1 MEKDDLQNIPSSSS
15 EKKHSAVTIIVLHIF
30 WRFKIAFLAIFI
42 SIGLFLKAIGMWVV
56 GLIQAGVS
64 FGLHSG
70 PFFEAAGNLIGS
82 IFLTPVRVIV
92 AITFIFGI
100 PLKWLEVVLPPIL
113 KYTKTQSSSLKDD
126 TLRKNERNIIA
137 DLQSQDANIRA
148 EAMTN
153 IAMLKDLDFV
163 ILLIPGLRDKD
174 RMVRLRATE
183 ALAWVTG
190 QDFGEDEEKWNEWWA
205 RNKPAQQSGPGDEK

>member
-1 MEKDDLQNIPSSSS
+1 MEKDDVQKFPGPPRR
-15 EKKHSAVTIIVLHIF
+15 KKHSTVTMIAMQIL
-30 WRFKIAFLAIFI
+30 WRLKIASLAILI

-70 PFFEAAGNLIGS
+70 PLFEAAGNLVSS

-100 PLKWLEVVLPPIL
+100 PLKWLEIVLPSIL
-113 KYTKTQSSSLKDD
+113 KYTKTQPSSSKDE

-137 DLQSQDANIRA
+137 DLQSQDAAIRA
-148 EAMTN
+148 EAMTYL
-153 IAMLKDLDFV
+153 AMLKDLDSV
-163 ILLIPGLRDKD
+163 TLLIPGLRDED

-190 QDFGEDEEKWNEWWA
+190 QDFGEDEGKWNEWWA
-205 RNKPAQQSGPGDEK
+205 RNKPVQQSNPGDEK

>member
-1 MEKDDLQNIPSSSS
+1 
-15 EKKHSAVTIIVLHIF
+15 
-30 WRFKIAFLAIFI
+30 
-42 SIGLFLKAIGMWVV
+42 LFLKAIGMWAV

-70 PFFEAAGNLIGS
+70 PLFKAAGNLFDS
-82 IFLTPVRVIV
+82 IFLTPVRVIIS
-92 AITFIFGI
+92 ITFIFGI

-153 IAMLKDLDFV
+153 IAMLKDLNFV

-183 ALAWVTG
+183 ALACVTG

-205 RNKPAQQSGPGDEK
+205 RNKPVQQESPSNDK